1 MNELVN
7 YINNPINNPWIE
19 PDPEAAIG
27 EDWIMYND
35 GLDLIPTIIDLE
47 NIRNEIE
54 QDTFINN
61 TISNLVYT
69 TEILLKAKKYIND
82 SFNDV
87 YNDVYND
94 IILFLENTTVTNA
107 EKNKKLHN
115 LILSKID
122 TINNPN
128 LFYNESEPHII
139 LRCELERQCNVSYE
153 DKNAIYLYDL
163 LGDIRRQLRDN
174 FLLREFYLVTIRAEY
189 ADIKHQIIKLELTRY
204 KKTELKNGNGNG
216 DIVMEILLT
225 QLRLKYYHLTN
236 DINMMMK
243 DIKNINYPPAK
254 KFYSTFLY
262 NNDITGLLYNLKCDN
277 HIEHYFM

>member
-128 LFYNESEPHII
+128 LFYNKDGPHII
-139 LRCELERQCNVSYE
+139 LRCELERQSNVSYE

-174 FLLREFYLVTIRAEY
+174 FLLREFYLLTIRGEY
-189 ADIKHQIIKLELTRY
+189 ADIKHQMIKLELIRHKSKGSY
-204 KKTELKNGNGNG
+204 NVEIGIE
-216 DIVMEILLT
+216 IVLSV
-225 QLRLKYYHLTN
+225 LRLRYFHLTN
-236 DINMMMK
+236 DMNMMMK
-243 DIKNINYPPAK
+243 YIKNINYPPAQ
-254 KFYSTFLY
+254 KFYSNFLY
-262 NNDITGLLYNLKCDN
+262 NNDITGILYNLKCDN
-277 HIEHYFM
+277 HLEHYFM